1 MANFT
6 AADVKRL
13 REQTGAGMMDC
24 KNALQEASGDLEA
37 AVELL
42 RLKGAKDVNKR
53 ATRTAANGLV
63 TAELDGTRAGVLVEL
78 NCETDFVA
86 KTDLFQQVA
95 AEIAAAA
102 LRAEVTDR
110 PSLLTAEARP
120 GTTVQQLIE
129 EAGASL
135 KEKLELGRFAR
146 FEGGYVASYLHRSDA
161 ALPPTLGVLVQLD
174 QDNAEV
180 AKDLAQQ
187 VAAMRPLYTVREDV
201 PADVVEKERRIAEQ
215 ITRDEG
221 KPEQAIGKIVE
232 GRLNAYFKD
241 VVLTEQAFVK
251 DPKTTIKQ
259 VLAGSWCQRDRLRQV
274 PGRPGLRPHLMPDSG
289 LAGVLHPSWRR
300 VVLKLSGGLFA
311 GNEPLGISPDV
322 VAHLAAE
329 IIAAVKDGVQVA
341 AVVGGGNM
349 FRGAALAERGIDRAR
364 ADYMGMLSTVINC
377 LALQDVLEKMG
388 VETRVQTAITMGQVA
403 EPYIP
408 RRAIRHLEKGRV
420 VIFGAGLGAPYFST
434 DTAAAQRAL
443 EIGADA
449 VLKGTKVN
457 GVYDADPHTTPDA
470 ARFNRLDYSEY
481 LSRGLKVMDTTA
493 VSLCMDNGLPIVV
506 FALMGEGNVVR
517 AIRGEEVGTLI
528 CHKDGQ
534 DADSE
539 GEDRE
544 YREDHAD

>member
-24 KNALQEASGDLEA
+24 KNALEEASGDLEA

-63 TAELDGTRAGVLVEL
+63 TAELDGTQAGVLVEL

-102 LRAEVTDR
+102 LKAKVTDR
-110 PSLLTAEARP
+110 LTLLTTEARP

-174 QDNAEV
+174 QESADV

-187 VAAMRPLYTVREDV
+187 VAAMRPLYVVREDV

-221 KPEQAIGKIVE
+221 KPEQAIPKIVD
-232 GRLNAYFKD
+232 GRLNAYFRD

-251 DPKTTIKQ
+251 DPKATIKQ
-259 VLAGSWCQRDRLRQV
+259 VLAQ
-274 PGRPGLRPHLMPDSG
+274 
-289 LAGVLHPSWRR
+289 
-300 VVLKLSGGLFA
+300 
-311 GNEPLGISPDV
+311 
-322 VAHLAAE
+322 
-329 IIAAVKDGVQVA
+329 
-341 AVVGGGNM
+341 
-349 FRGAALAERGIDRAR
+349 
-364 ADYMGMLSTVINC
+364 
-377 LALQDVLEKMG
+377 
-388 VETRVQTAITMGQVA
+388 
-403 EPYIP
+403 
-408 RRAIRHLEKGRV
+408 
-420 VIFGAGLGAPYFST
+420 
-434 DTAAAQRAL
+434 
-443 EIGADA
+443 
-449 VLKGTKVN
+449 N
-457 GVYDADPHTTPDA
+457 GVSVRGF
-470 ARFNRLDYSEY
+470 ARFQ
-481 LSRGLKVMDTTA
+481 
-493 VSLCMDNGLPIVV
+493 
-506 FALMGEGNVVR
+506 
-517 AIRGEEVGTLI
+517 VG
-528 CHKDGQ
+528 Q
-534 DADSE
+534 A
-539 GEDRE
+539 
-544 YREDHAD
+544 

>member
-24 KNALQEASGDLEA
+24 KNALQEAGGDLEA

-63 TAELDGTRAGVLVEL
+63 AAELDRTRAGVLVEL

-95 AEIAAAA
+95 AEIAAVA
-102 LRAEVTDR
+102 LKAEVTDR
-110 PSLLTAEARP
+110 PSLLTTEARP

-174 QDNAEV
+174 QENKEV
-180 AKDLAQQ
+180 ARDLAQQ
-187 VAAMRPLYTVREDV
+187 IAAMRPLYVVRDDV

-221 KPEQAIGKIVE
+221 KPEQAIGKIVA

-251 DPKTTIKQ
+251 DPKATIKQ
-259 VLAGSWCQRDRLRQV
+259 ILAGS
-274 PGRPGLRPHLMPDSG
+274 
-289 LAGVLHPSWRR
+289 GVS
-300 VVLKLSGGLFA
+300 VTGF
-311 GNEPLGISPDV
+311 
-322 VAHLAAE
+322 
-329 IIAAVKDGVQVA
+329 
-341 AVVGGGNM
+341 
-349 FRGAALAERGIDRAR
+349 
-364 ADYMGMLSTVINC
+364 
-377 LALQDVLEKMG
+377 
-388 VETRVQTAITMGQVA
+388 
-403 EPYIP
+403 
-408 RRAIRHLEKGRV
+408 
-420 VIFGAGLGAPYFST
+420 
-434 DTAAAQRAL
+434 
-443 EIGADA
+443 
-449 VLKGTKVN
+449 
-457 GVYDADPHTTPDA
+457 
-470 ARFNRLDYSEY
+470 ARFQ
-481 LSRGLKVMDTTA
+481 
-493 VSLCMDNGLPIVV
+493 
-506 FALMGEGNVVR
+506 
-517 AIRGEEVGTLI
+517 VG
-528 CHKDGQ
+528 Q
-534 DADSE
+534 A
-539 GEDRE
+539 
-544 YREDHAD
+544 